1 MRSPAVDR
9 VADRQGCAEPADRE
23 RLSRACADVRL
34 AAGEYAVHEGEERAL
49 FVVLE
54 GHIDVVKVVD
64 GIERVLGER
73 VPGAIFG
80 EVPITLGTSFP
91 SGFRA
96 AEPSRVMHVDVA

>member
-1 MRSPAVDR
+1 MVTPDEIAQVPLFASLSP
-9 VADRQGCAEPADRE
+9 GDRE
-23 RLSRACADVRL
+23 RLSRACADIRL

-54 GHIDVVKVVD
+54 GRIEVVKVVD

-80 EVPITLGTSFP
+80 EVPIALGTRS
-91 SGFRA
+91 RA
-96 AEPSRVMHVDVA
+96 ASAPRSRPA